1 MFTNLIQTNL
11 TTAYLGKN
19 VEHFTWTES
28 TNDDAWELISE
39 GAADGTLV
47 VTDKQTAGKGRAGRK
62 WGSVPGKS
70 LIASMI
76 IKSEIDSRLSG
87 WFPLL
92 TGVAIVDAFAEL
104 GLKVKLKWPNDIIMD
119 NKKMGGILC
128 ESRVLGKTL
137 EWIVVGIGL
146 NINEQENELPSGLQ
160 ATSFFIEKSS
170 SIQREL
176 VLAKIINHLEP
187 LYNKLKI
194 NNDLYHLIKLWTDH
208 CNHVNMTV
216 KFEIENET
224 LSGEFMGINSYGAAI
239 ININGNEKI
248 YTSGDIHLIQ
258 P

>member
-76 IKSEIDSRLSG
+76 IKSEIDSHLSG

-176 VLAKIINHLEP
+176 VLAKIINYLEP

-224 LSGEFMGINSYGAAI
+224 RSGEFMGINSYGAAI